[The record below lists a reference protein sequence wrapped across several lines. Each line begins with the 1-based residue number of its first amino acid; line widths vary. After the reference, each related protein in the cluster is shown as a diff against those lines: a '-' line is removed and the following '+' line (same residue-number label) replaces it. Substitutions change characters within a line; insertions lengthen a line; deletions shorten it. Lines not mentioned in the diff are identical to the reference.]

1 MARTHRFLARRSLA
15 VLGLSLVGLG
25 TGCVSSEKY
34 AAQRMR
40 ADQYDA
46 ELNAAQSQVNS
57 ATAQNQVFQQQ
68 MEKARSY
75 QENQASLIVNQ
86 ATQITE
92 LTRQLEEM
100 NGRYQMAMQN
110 IGKAGGTALPVQ
122 LVSELTTF
130 AQQNPDVVEFDEKKG
145 LVKFKSD
152 VTFSAGSAIVKPEAK
167 GVIDRLAGILNGPAA
182 SQYELMVAGHTD
194 NTPVSNPATKKAG
207 HLDNWYLS
215 AHRAIAVSQELRSV
229 GVQGNRLQVAGF
241 ADQKPVAPN
250 DAPANM
256 ARNRRV
262 EVFILPTTTGGSAP
276 VQPSAPVA
284 AAAAPKKQAAKP
296 NLNKDVGPSPQ
307 QVELDRRSALQK

>member
-86 ATQITE
+86 ASQITE

-110 IGKAGGTALPVQ
+110 MGKIGGSALPVQ
-122 LVSELTTF
+122 LVSGLTTF

-152 VTFSAGSAIVKPEAK
+152 VTFSAGSAVVKPEAK
-167 GVIDRLAGILNGPAA
+167 AVIDRLAGILNGPTA

-194 NTPVSNPATKKAG
+194 STQVSNPATKKAG
-207 HLDNWYLS
+207 HHDNWYLS
-215 AHRAIAVSQELRSV
+215 SHRAIEVSKELRSV
-229 GVQGNRLQVAGF
+229 GVQPNRLHVAGF
-241 ADQKPVAPN
+241 ADQKPVAAN
-250 DAPANM
+250 DTTGNM

-276 VQPSAPVA
+276 VQPAAAPVA
-284 AAAAPKKQAAKP
+284 SGTQKPAPSKQG
-296 NLNKDVGPSPQ
+296 LNKDAGPAAQ
-307 QVELDRRSALQK
+307 QVETDRRPILSK

>member
-1 MARTHRFLARRSLA
+1 MARTHQFFA

-34 AAQRMR
+34 AAQKMR

-46 ELNAAQSQVNS
+46 DLTAAQSRISS
-57 ATAQNQVFQQQ
+57 ATAQNEVFKSQ
-68 MEKARSY
+68 MEKARTY
-75 QENQASLIVNQ
+75 QENQAALVVNQ
-86 ATQITE
+86 AAQITE

-100 NGRYQMAMQN
+100 NGKYQLAMQN

-130 AQQNPDVVEFDEKKG
+130 AQQHPDIVEFDEKKG

-152 VTFSAGSAIVKPEAK
+152 VTFSSGSAVVKPEAK

-194 NTPVSNPATKKAG
+194 NTPVSNPVTKKNG
-207 HLDNWYLS
+207 HHDNWYLS
-215 AHRAIAVSQELRSV
+215 SHRAIEVSKELKSV
-229 GVQGNRLQVAGF
+229 GVQPNRLQVVGF

-250 DAPANM
+250 DTDGNK

-262 EVFILPTTTGGSAP
+262 EVFILPTTVGGSAP

-284 AAAAPKKQAAKP
+284 AGAPAAPRKAAAPK
-296 NLNKDVGPSPQ
+296 NGMNKDVVPAPQ
-307 QVELDRRSALQK
+307 AEVEKKPFLSK

>member
-1 MARTHRFLARRSLA
+1 MAQAHRLLV
-15 VLGLSLVGLG
+15 VLGLSLLGIG

-57 ATAQNQVFQQQ
+57 STAQNQVFQQQ

-86 ATQITE
+86 AAQVTE

-110 IGKAGGTALPVQ
+110 IGKAGGSALPVQ
-122 LVSELTTF
+122 LVGELTTF
-130 AQQNPDVVEFDEKKG
+130 AQQNPDVVEFDEKRG

-152 VTFSAGSAIVKPEAK
+152 VTFSAGSAVVKPEAK
-167 GVIDRLAGILNGPAA
+167 GVIDKLAGILNGPSA

-194 NTPVSNPATKKAG
+194 NAQVSNPVTKKMG

-215 AHRAIAVSQELRSV
+215 SHRAIAVSQELRSV
-229 GVQGNRLQVAGF
+229 GVQPNRLQVAGF
-241 ADQKPVAPN
+241 ADQKPVAAN
-250 DAPANM
+250 DSPANM
-256 ARNRRV
+256 GRNRRV
-262 EVFILPTTTGGSAP
+262 EVFVLPTTTGGSAP
-276 VQPSAPVA
+276 VQASMAPVA
-284 AAAAPKKQAAKP
+284 GGTQRPAAKTGM
-296 NLNKDVGPSPQ
+296 NKDVVPTPQ
-307 QVELDRRSALQK
+307 QVEIDRRSALQK